1 MRPRTRHWQVDDMQP
16 SNTRAI
22 FISLAGNIVIAVAK
36 FAAAIFTGSAAMVS
50 EAVHALADTTHE
62 MLLLLGVRQAEAL
75 PDDRHPYGQGKAV
88 YFWGLIAVI
97 VFGVGGI
104 IAINDGWQQLRHP
117 EPVEWPVVACAI
129 LVISMVINGGA
140 LREALLQFIHT
151 KGEVSFWTAFRTTK
165 DPSMRILILQNALDI
180 VAEALALGGITLFF
194 VTGNASFD
202 GAAGMII
209 GVTLVGAA
217 LWQATQI
224 QSLLIGSSADE
235 HVTEGIRDLVRSY
248 PEVADVEEIAT
259 LHMGPE
265 CVVVNMR
272 LRFAEGVDLPAID
285 YVSHYLER
293 AIELAYPT
301 VKYVY
306 VKPTRQALAFE
317 PPLLL
322 LSRASAIEDKVS

>member
-1 MRPRTRHWQVDDMQP
+1 MQP

-22 FISLAGNIVIAVAK
+22 FISLAGNIVIALAK
-36 FAAAIFTGSAAMVS
+36 FAAAVFTGSAAMLS

-62 MLLLLGVRQAEAL
+62 MLLLLGVRQAEAA
-75 PDDRHPYGQGKAV
+75 PDDRHPYGQGKAI

-117 EPVEWPVVACAI
+117 EPVAWPMVACAI
-129 LVISMVINGGA
+129 LVLCMVINGGA

-151 KGEVSFWTAFRTTK
+151 KGEASFWTAFRTTR
-165 DPSMRILILQNALDI
+165 DPSMRILILQNGLDI
-180 VAEALALGGITLFF
+180 VAEALALGGIALFLI
-194 VTGNASFD
+194 TGNAYFD
-202 GAAGMII
+202 GAAGVII
-209 GVTLVGAA
+209 GVTLVVAA

-235 HVTEGIRDLVRSY
+235 HVTEGIRGLVRSY
-248 PEVADVEEIAT
+248 PEVAEVEEIAT
-259 LHMGPE
+259 LHMGPA

-285 YVSHYLER
+285 YVSHHLER
-293 AIELAYPT
+293 AIGLVYPT

-306 VKPTRQALAFE
+306 VKPTRPAPAFE
-317 PPLLL
+317 PPRLL
-322 LSRASAIEDKVS
+322 LSHASTVKDKAS